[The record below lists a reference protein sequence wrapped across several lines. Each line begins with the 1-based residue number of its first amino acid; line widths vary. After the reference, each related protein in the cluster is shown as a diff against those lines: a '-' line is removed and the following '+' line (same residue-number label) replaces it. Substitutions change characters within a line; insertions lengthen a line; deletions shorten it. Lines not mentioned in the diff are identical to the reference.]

1 MGYDLTDKLFAAMQN
16 QSMAY
21 FNRNR
26 YGWLGQ
32 ILGADVN
39 TVREFYSGKI
49 PSLLIHTLDFIGVGV
64 MLFILNW
71 RLSLFIL
78 VPIPI
83 IILIYRRAYPH
94 LARLNIRSARVNS
107 ELGSRVNDSLIG
119 FRVVKAFAREE
130 DEAARLDKS
139 LDKMLRVNLK
149 ANLFSSLLGPAV
161 ALLIYLADQ
170 AIWGVGGIYV
180 MGGVLTYGAFSTY
193 LGYIGMVFT
202 PLRFFSDFAMMSANA
217 AESAARITRTLD
229 AVPDVQEREEPTA
242 LSAVRGDIEFTGVRF
257 HYVPNRPIL
266 RGVSFRIAA
275 GEHIGLVGQTGCG
288 KSTIANLLLRMYDVT
303 GGRVRLDGFDVRDL
317 SIATLRKSIAIVS
330 QEVHIFYGSIAEN
343 IRFARPEATDEEV
356 VAAAKAAG
364 AHDFIMALSEGYN
377 TIAGPG
383 GRTLS
388 GGECQRVSIARAIIT
403 QPSILILDE
412 ATAAMD
418 NETEQRIAQALEA
431 LTRGRTTIS
440 IAHRLSTLRDCDRI
454 MAMDGGRIVEEG
466 TREELIAKGG
476 IFCKLYTLQN
486 EQLEQVLKG
495 VTENDEN
502 A

>member
-1 MGYDLTDKLFAAMQN
+1 
-16 QSMAY
+16 
-21 FNRNR
+21 
-26 YGWLGQ
+26 
-32 ILGADVN
+32 
-39 TVREFYSGKI
+39 
-49 PSLLIHTLDFIGVGV
+49 
-64 MLFILNW
+64 
-71 RLSLFIL
+71 
-78 VPIPI
+78 
-83 IILIYRRAYPH
+83 
-94 LARLNIRSARVNS
+94 
-107 ELGSRVNDSLIG
+107 
-119 FRVVKAFAREE
+119 
-130 DEAARLDKS
+130 
-139 LDKMLRVNLK
+139 
-149 ANLFSSLLGPAV
+149 
-161 ALLIYLADQ
+161 
-170 AIWGVGGIYV
+170 
-180 MGGVLTYGAFSTY
+180 MGGALTYGAFSTY
-193 LGYIGMVFT
+193 LGYISMVFT
-202 PLRFFSDFAMMSANA
+202 PLRFFSYFAMMSANA
-217 AESAARITRTLD
+217 AEAAGRITRTLD
-229 AVPDVQEREEPTA
+229 AVPDVLEGEAPTA
-242 LSAVRGDIEFTGVRF
+242 LSAVRGEIEFTGVRF

-266 RGVSFRIAA
+266 RGVTFRIAA

-303 GGRVRLDGFDVRDL
+303 GGRIRLDGFDVRDL
-317 SIATLRKSIAIVS
+317 SIATLRRSIAIVS

-343 IRFARPEATDEEV
+343 IRFARPDASDEEV
-356 VAAAKAAG
+356 VAAAKSAG

-377 TIAGPG
+377 TVVGPG

-403 QPSILILDE
+403 SPAILILDE

-418 NETEQRIAQALEA
+418 NETEQRIATALEK
-431 LTRGRTTIS
+431 LTKGRTTIS